1 MRQRRP
7 AVPGSGKLRNG
18 SPGWQKNFLLTHS
31 KLTDRMK
38 TISVSLGKTLLAA
51 VLLTGQTWVL
61 TAQSSGTTFT
71 NVAPGKQ
78 ATASSNSG
86 VTHAASYAFDA
97 SLSTWYQSDFN
108 EAQWLQVD
116 LGKPYLLNS
125 IIINWEKSYASD
137 FDILFSNTGTFTDMV
152 SDSIR
157 YRNHFFKSNANPNSD
172 TIKLKTNKVARYLK
186 LVGYHSATGNGY
198 GIREIQV
205 MGTTSS
211 TGLFP
216 VSVTAFNAEQISI
229 NNQLSWTTVTEFNNA
244 GFAVE
249 RSADAANFTSI
260 GWLAANNGGTV
271 ANNYSFTDKQAL
283 PGKNYYRLR
292 QFWLDGKTGYS
303 AVIMLNNATSNSGV
317 SVYPMPAKDHLTIE
331 YRGNAGE
338 NVFIVLLTNAG
349 VPVYSGRMTMQGNS
363 QSFIMNRTGNMRA
376 GEYFLSIQG
385 GSKQYNQKVLLD

>member
-1 MRQRRP
+1 
-7 AVPGSGKLRNG
+7 
-18 SPGWQKNFLLTHS
+18 
-31 KLTDRMK
+31 MK

-51 VLLTGQTWVL
+51 VMLAGQTTML
-61 TAQSSGTTFT
+61 TAQSSGITFT

-78 ATASSNSG
+78 ATASSISG

-137 FDILFSNTGTFTDMV
+137 CDILFSNTGSFTDMV

-157 YRNHFFKSNANPNSD
+157 YRNHFFKSNLSPNSD
-172 TIKLKTNKVARYLK
+172 TIALKTNKVARYLK

-216 VSVTAFNAEQISI
+216 VSVTTFNAEQISA

-244 GFAVE
+244 GFAIE
-249 RSADAANFTSI
+249 RSADAANFSSI
-260 GWLAANNGGTV
+260 GWLAARNGGTV
-271 ANNYSFTDKQAL
+271 SNNYSFTDKLAL

-303 AVIMLNNATSNSGV
+303 AVIMLNNASSNSGV

-338 NVFIVLLTNAG
+338 NVFIVLLTTAG
-349 VPVYSGRMTMQGNS
+349 VPVYSGRMTMQGSS
-363 QSFIMNRTGNMRA
+363 QSFVLNRSGNMRA

-385 GSKQYNQKVLLD
+385 GGKQYNQKVLLD